1 MDDVNTKCYGS
12 CLMECSHHN
21 YIKISECDHGCE
33 LYECSN
39 YELCNSKVPER
50 ILLEHGGGRCTKCE
64 FIIGQN
70 LVFRHYGEDVECKR
84 CRYSSSIFVDFINC
98 SKKHAYCVR
107 CTRLMLLNM
116 KNEPADTILCQQI
129 EHYDY
134 DHDDNAL
141 EEKETGYMDYT
152 TRVCFICDC
161 DYDCGDYIMKETIEN
176 KIKKIRK

>member
-1 MDDVNTKCYGS
+1 MAVNKIKNDLFDQIIRAFKINGKHVEWCRS
-12 CLMECSHHN
+12 SHNKSH
-21 YIKISECDHGCE
+21 I
-33 LYECSN
+33 
-39 YELCNSKVPER
+39 
-50 ILLEHGGGRCTKCE
+50 
-64 FIIGQN
+64 
-70 LVFRHYGEDVECKR
+70 
-84 CRYSSSIFVDFINC
+84 DFINC